1 MTADQLH
8 SLDEMLRNGPLDLG
22 GDLQEQRLLLV
33 EMLTAIPL
41 PDDVRTNPGDLAGVP
56 VITIDIDRA
65 CAGPNKD
72 GVVLYLHGGA
82 YAMGTAQ
89 ASLGLASDVARRA
102 QARAITVDY
111 RLAPEHPY
119 PAALDDAV
127 AVYAALLETTDPAN
141 VALVGESA
149 GGGLVLAT
157 LVALRDRSLPMP
169 AAAAVFSPWA
179 DLTLSGATA
188 TTKADV
194 DVAVTAAGL
203 RTRGAEYV
211 GTGDATTPTISP
223 VFADLVGLP
232 PLLIQAGSHEI
243 LLDDALRIAAHAAV
257 ADVAVDLQITPGAP
271 HVFQGFAAILTE
283 GETALTAA
291 GEFLRAHLVGGRRT

>member
-1 MTADQLH
+1 MSDDQLRM
-8 SLDEMLRNGPLDLG
+8 LDEMLRDGPLDLG
-22 GDLQEQRLLLV
+22 AELHEQRRLLV
-33 EMLTAIPL
+33 EMLTSIPL
-41 PDDVRTNPGDLAGVP
+41 PDDVATTSGELGGVP
-56 VITIDIDRA
+56 VITVDID
-65 CAGPNKD
+65 GVSGG

-82 YAMGTAQ
+82 YSMGTAQ

-102 QARAITVDY
+102 RARAVTVDY

-127 AVYAALLETTDPAN
+127 AAYQALLETVDTAQ

-157 LVALRDRSLPMP
+157 LVALRERGIPLPS
-169 AAAAVFSPWA
+169 AAAVFSPWA
-179 DLTLSGATA
+179 DLTLSGTTV

-203 RTRGAEYV
+203 RTRGAEYI
-211 GTGDATTPTISP
+211 GTNDPATPTISP
-223 VFADLVGLP
+223 VFADLTGLP

-243 LLDDALRIAAHAAV
+243 LLDDALRIAANAAV
-257 ADVAVDLQITPGAP
+257 ADVAVDLQIIPGAP
-271 HVFQGFAAILTE
+271 HVFQGFAAIL
-283 GETALTAA
+283 GAGDTALTAA
-291 GEFLRAHLVGGRRT
+291 GEFLRTHLGHV

>member
-1 MTADQLH
+1 VTADQLRA
-8 SLDEMLRNGPLDLG
+8 LDEMLRTGPLDLG
-22 GDLQEQRLLLV
+22 GDLEEQRRLLV
-33 EMLTAIPL
+33 ELLTSIPL
-41 PDDVRTNPGDLAGVP
+41 PDDVRTKPDDLAGVP
-56 VITIDIDRA
+56 VIGIDID
-65 CAGPNKD
+65 GVD
-72 GVVLYLHGGA
+72 DHGVVLYLHGGA

-127 AVYAALLETTDPAN
+127 AVYTALLETTDPAD

-157 LVALRDRSLPMP
+157 LVALRDRGLPLP
-169 AAAAVFSPWA
+169 SAAAVFSPWA

-211 GTGDATTPTISP
+211 GAADATTPTISP
-223 VFADLVGLP
+223 VFADLAGLP
-232 PLLIQAGSHEI
+232 PLLIQAGSHEV
-243 LLDDALRIAAHAAV
+243 LLDDALRIAANAAV

-283 GETALTAA
+283 GDAALTAA
-291 GEFLRAHLVGGRRT
+291 GEFLRAHLVGGGRA